1 MPHSPNATNQ
11 NELSAGIPANLARIR
26 PPHKFSMRYSASR
39 TVSSQVTIRVLDRS
53 DTREYRGGDMHE
65 PRRGTGLD
73 SIAPPEST
81 PLRGNRV
88 QILAPSIRNSFLI
101 APAVFFRYD
110 LSISAPTRD
119 VMAGGNT
126 MHYLLLIYDAESDLL
141 KMSQA
146 ELGKMYQ
153 EYMEFTNDIKSK
165 GNHLAGHQLQPIATA
180 TTVRVRNGK
189 RLTTDGPFAET
200 KEQLGGFYMIEAKD
214 LDEAIEIASH
224 VPSAKVGSIEV
235 RPIVVQGTAA
245 NA

>member
-1 MPHSPNATNQ
+1 M
-11 NELSAGIPANLARIR
+11 I
-26 PPHKFSMRYSASR
+26 
-39 TVSSQVTIRVLDRS
+39 
-53 DTREYRGGDMHE
+53 
-65 PRRGTGLD
+65 
-73 SIAPPEST
+73 
-81 PLRGNRV
+81 
-88 QILAPSIRNSFLI
+88 
-101 APAVFFRYD
+101 
-110 LSISAPTRD
+110 D

-126 MHYLLLIYDAESDLL
+126 MHYLLLIYDDESDLL

-214 LDEAIEIASH
+214 LDEAIEIASR